1 MPTVNPAATRKAFKP
16 RQSDLATP
24 LLRLVACGQPV
35 ADACEAS
42 MPKRKRART
51 DTSTADNPLRAI
63 LDWRRAGSKQKPV
76 EQLCHAATSHRALSV
91 TQRVERGCLE
101 YLGLGVEHAI
111 GSLPDAIVLT
121 NKRRFRQQCPEL
133 AHLVK
138 LFESGGGVVPYG
150 PGYARHDCRARVGKV
165 TQLHTGSPLLSVL
178 RAELKPGWTV
188 EQVWYACLTGDIPT
202 TGDEDS
208 ELMEICEFCHLLPRA
223 GLVPFNSHPEDG
235 PEADGLAGVELLN
248 ETKFCQVFPELAHL
262 APTLRECDGV
272 VGHSGGRPRTN
283 SKSGPLPTRSKGELF
298 LAWSNPA
305 EE

>member
-1 MPTVNPAATRKAFKP
+1 MPAANPPATRKALKP

-24 LLRLVACGQPV
+24 LLSLVARAEPM
-35 ADACEAS
+35 AHTCEAS
-42 MPKRKRART
+42 TPKRKRART
-51 DTSTADNPLRAI
+51 ASSTADNPLRAI
-63 LDWRRAGSKQKPV
+63 LDWRPAGSKQKPL
-76 EQLCHAATSHRALSV
+76 EQLCHAATSRRALSA
-91 TQRVERGCLE
+91 TQRVERGRLE

-111 GSLPDAIVLT
+111 GSLPDAIVLA
-121 NKRRFRQQCPEL
+121 NKRRFRQECPEL

-150 PGYARHDCRARVGKV
+150 PGYARYDCRARVGKI

-208 ELMEICEFCHLLPRA
+208 ELTEICEFCVLLPRA

-235 PEADGLAGVELLN
+235 PEEDGLAGVELLN

-262 APTLRECDGV
+262 APMLRDCDGV

-283 SKSGPLPTRSKGELF
+283 SISRPLPHRNRGELL

-305 EE
+305 RE